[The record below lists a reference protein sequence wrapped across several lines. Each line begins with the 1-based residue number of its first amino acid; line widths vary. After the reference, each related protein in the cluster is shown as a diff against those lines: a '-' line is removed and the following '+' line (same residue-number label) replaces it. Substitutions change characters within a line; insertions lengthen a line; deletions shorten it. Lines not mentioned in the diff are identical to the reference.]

1 MLCVTDRIASCRERI
16 SGRVEKLDRSGCQLS
31 DNLSANRGGKK
42 HTESKEMRFGQIF
55 LCRATTA
62 YRRSHL
68 NDVALPCEN
77 GIVG

>member
-1 MLCVTDRIASCRERI
+1 MLCLTDRIDSCRERI
-16 SGRVEKLDRSGCQLS
+16 SGRVENLDRSGCQLC
-31 DNLSANRGGKK
+31 DNLSANLGEKK
-42 HTESKEMRFGQIF
+42 HTENKEMRFGQIF

-68 NDVALPCEN
+68 NDVALTREN